1 MIRKTRKKAWA
12 DLVRD
17 LDEALAFVRD
27 QAPPIV
33 RIRARVRALG
43 VLLDFVLDRN
53 CNRDFNR
60 AVALARGLVLVL
72 DLDLDLVRVLDR
84 DLLRVRARARALT
97 LDLDS
102 VPDRVVQD
110 VVRLLESA
118 RLNAAL
124 LAAAG
129 VEPVADGHKARVSGS
144 ARWLVGVA
152 SRVVPVGER
161 GRYAEEWQGELWDL
175 GQPAR
180 GRRRRQLAHALRLLS
195 RTWGVRGGVRAARR
209 RPAGG

>member
-12 DLVRD
+12 DLARD

-33 RIRARVRALG
+33 RIRARVRALDD
-43 VLLDFVLDRN
+43 LLDRN

-60 AVALARGLVLVL
+60 AVALARGLVL
-72 DLDLDLVRVLDR
+72 DLDLVRVPVRDRDR

-124 LAAAG
+124 LAAPG
-129 VEPVADGHKARVSGS
+129 VEPVADGQRVRVSGS

-161 GRYAEEWQGELWDL
+161 ARYAEEWQGELWDL
-175 GQPAR
+175 GRPTR